1 MPPIKPTRSRARV
14 RLRLLRGL
22 LWIAATCLLLAAL
35 GALVVLGIVLS
46 ADSSPRWMP
55 DPIAAWGPG
64 AVMFAAAFAFRACAR
79 ALFPHSDAA
88 SVDASAPILAAL
100 WVLGC
105 LAAAVAVV
113 VVAIRLL

>member
-1 MPPIKPTRSRARV
+1 MPPATPTTSRARV
-14 RLRLLRGL
+14 WPRLLRGL
-22 LWIAATCLLLAAL
+22 LWTAATCLLLAAL

-55 DPIAAWGPG
+55 DPIAAWAPF
-64 AVMFAAAFAFRACAR
+64 AILLAAAFAFRACAR
-79 ALFPHSDAA
+79 ALYPHSDAA
-88 SVDASAPILAAL
+88 SIDAGAPILLAL

-105 LAAAVAVV
+105 LAAAVAVA